1 MPRRTR
7 SGTPWRVTT
16 PCAATTCCTRS
27 AGTPS
32 GCPAEN
38 AAIRNN
44 THPADWT
51 YKNIEVQAASFRQYA
66 VSFDWSRRLHT
77 CDEDYY
83 RWTQWLFLRFYER
96 GLAYRSDGHV
106 NWCPVDQ
113 TVLANEQVIAGR
125 CERCGSEVIRR
136 VLTQWYFKITEYADR
151 LLADM
156 EPLEGKWPERVLLMQ
171 RNWIGRSEG
180 AEVSFEIEGRDEP
193 VTVFTTRPDTLY
205 GATFFVVA
213 ADSPLATEL
222 CASQAEQAALQDYL
236 ADVRKLT
243 DIERQSAD
251 RDKTGVFLGRYAI
264 NPVNGERI
272 PVWAA
277 DYVLPDY
284 GTGAIMAVPA
294 HDQRDLDFAL
304 RFDLPV
310 RVVLDTGRSR
320 SGVDRP
326 GHARRGHAGEL
337 GAAQRAVQG

>member
-1 MPRRTR
+1 M
-7 SGTPWRVTT
+7 
-16 PCAATTCCTRS
+16 
-27 AGTPS
+27 
-32 GCPAEN
+32 
-38 AAIRNN
+38 
-44 THPADWT
+44 
-51 YKNIEVQAASFRQYA
+51 EVQAASFRQYA

-156 EPLEGKWPERVLLMQ
+156 EPLAGKWPDRVLLMQ

-180 AEVSFEIEGRDEP
+180 AEVSFEIDGSLEP
-193 VTVFTTRPDTLY
+193 VTVFTTRADTPY

-213 ADSPLATEL
+213 ADSPLAIEL
-222 CASQAEQAALQDYL
+222 CASQTERAALEAYL

-251 RDKTGVFLGRYAI
+251 REKTGVFLGRHAI
-264 NPVNGERI
+264 NPVNCERI

-284 GTGAIMAVPA
+284 GTGAIMAGAARGPRGPA
-294 HDQRDLDFAL
+294 LFPAL
-304 RFDLPV
+304 RPPAPG
-310 RVVLDTGRSR
+310 RV
-320 SGVDRP
+320 
-326 GHARRGHAGEL
+326 
-337 GAAQRAVQG
+337 